1 MLDTGDNLNR
11 ASKPSIAGDRTP
23 RETFTKN
30 RLPVRKLRALESRA
44 QTDVPN
50 VNYPGNKS
58 RIPSRRPAMASTN
71 SQTVQPQLNKPK
83 SNGFD
88 GESRRLAIAST
99 NGLSHVTVGGM
110 YLNAEETRRLACG
123 TGQRSVKRCLNS
135 PGGLSAPTSA
145 VEGSDELTARAPG
158 WRRRKEAVKGSVDAS
173 VPSDRR
179 RSRHQGDSTPEF
191 KFGGER
197 MEADVRSDTKRTNG
211 KGLTYQRVPSQPLNA
226 LTRNVPTTGKTAG
239 WRATMSTKGPDG
251 LTARVPGLKWQE
263 DAVNE
268 LVKPSITS
276 DRDRLHQQ
284 GDSTPISES
293 GGETIKTEVRKDEKW
308 MDNEGRTY
316 QRAPYQLLK
325 PLTRNAPATG
335 KKADLRAPMSTESSD
350 GPTTQAPVLRRQ
362 GEPVNG
368 SANPSVP
375 SDRARL
381 RHQGDLT
388 PKLEFG
394 GEGIKTD
401 VRSDEKRMD
410 GDGHTSQR
418 VRNRPLDP
426 PTRIAPP
433 TGQTDD
439 LEGPTCAQSGD
450 PRHNDLETCKDSY
463 KKNNKRRKRSAKA
476 NGIKDSPCPVETDSN
491 KSCSVD
497 YSNAKAATESCDP
510 SLTASAQRSTKGLT
524 AHCNAFDRRDLWS
537 TVTPNILCVRPPAHS
552 LEEVENPSDHS
563 AIKTDKPPSASITNL
578 TATKADTATNA
589 HTTAY
594 QSTDGTATRASFAT
608 DSSIAH

>member
-1 MLDTGDNLNR
+1 
-11 ASKPSIAGDRTP
+11 
-23 RETFTKN
+23 
-30 RLPVRKLRALESRA
+30 
-44 QTDVPN
+44 
-50 VNYPGNKS
+50 
-58 RIPSRRPAMASTN
+58 
-71 SQTVQPQLNKPK
+71 
-83 SNGFD
+83 
-88 GESRRLAIAST
+88 
-99 NGLSHVTVGGM
+99 
-110 YLNAEETRRLACG
+110 
-123 TGQRSVKRCLNS
+123 
-135 PGGLSAPTSA
+135 
-145 VEGSDELTARAPG
+145 
-158 WRRRKEAVKGSVDAS
+158 
-173 VPSDRR
+173 
-179 RSRHQGDSTPEF
+179 
-191 KFGGER
+191 

-239 WRATMSTKGPDG
+239 WRATTSTKGPDG

-401 VRSDEKRMD
+401 VRSDEKRTN
-410 GDGHTSQR
+410 GNGLTYQR

-450 PRHNDLETCKDSY
+450 PRHNDLETCKDSC
-463 KKNNKRRKRSAKA
+463 KRTIKRRKRSAKA
-476 NGIKDSPCPVETDSN
+476 NGIKDSPCPVEMDSN
-491 KSCSVD
+491 KSCSLD
-497 YSNAKAATESCDP
+497 YSISNAKAATESCDP
-510 SLTASAQRSTKGLT
+510 SLTASAQHSTKGLT

-537 TVTPNILCVRPPAHS
+537 TVTPNILCVQPPAHS
-552 LEEVENPSDHS
+552 LEEVESPSDHS
-563 AIKTDKPPSASITNL
+563 AIKTDKPPSTSITNL

-594 QSTDGTATRASFAT
+594 QSMDGTATRASFAT